1 MTDHDAA
8 LDQLITDLKARA
20 ADPQR
25 RADVIVDAFSASVRT
40 MDFGG
45 LLGAGRSMAGSLDHL
60 LGEIRSTGMPSA
72 QSRSTADAVGMAMGT
87 PAPSTLPVP
96 AAPATVEA
104 ADLVLGGRLP
114 DALRRAY
121 LEVADGAS
129 DRAPACSRCRLPR
142 QSIATTAPNR
152 QGRADPPGRVAWGG
166 LGLDEDE
173 PAGERA
179 RHAGMAARRSPS
191 GSRVDPRP
199 TTVHGEL
206 DDGRTV
212 GHECL
217 PDGRLDA
224 GVGIHPDAAGAEG
237 TGGGGEVD
245 RAQVR
250 RRR

>member
-1 MTDHDAA
+1 
-8 LDQLITDLKARA
+8 
-20 ADPQR
+20 
-25 RADVIVDAFSASVRT
+25 
-40 MDFGG
+40 
-45 LLGAGRSMAGSLDHL
+45 
-60 LGEIRSTGMPSA
+60 MPSA
-72 QSRSTADAVGMAMGT
+72 PRFGPWTSAASSARDVRW
-87 PAPSTLPVP
+87 P
-96 AAPATVEA
+96 AASTISSARSDQPGCRVRSRVRRLMRSGWRWA
-104 ADLVLGGRLP
+104 RLP
-114 DALRRAY
+114 LPR
-121 LEVADGAS
+121 
-129 DRAPACSRCRLPR
+129 SRCRPRRRRSRPRTSCSAGDCPTPFGGPTSRSRTGLRTGHRPALAVGCHGGLSRLPR
-142 QSIATTAPNR
+142 RIAKAAPIHLAASR
-152 QGRADPPGRVAWGG
+152 GAGSAWTRTS
-166 LGLDEDE
+166 L
-173 PAGERA
+173 AGERA